1 MPLVKLVASAV
12 TLGTGG
18 SGGREGPIAQIGA
31 GFGSFL
37 GTALH
42 LRPDE
47 RRLLMAAGMGA
58 GIGAIFAPLAG
69 TLFAA
74 EVMYSSAD
82 LESDVLMP
90 AALGSVTA
98 YSTFGLIFG
107 WQPLFVIPPHVAE
120 LLVFN
125 HPLEL
130 AAYLLLAVAMAVLAM
145 LYTRYV
151 LWPDVRVSSTADQPE
166 AATDDRRRLD
176 GLLAVGL
183 FYLLRR

>member
-1 MPLVKLVASAV
+1 
-12 TLGTGG
+12 
-18 SGGREGPIAQIGA
+18 
-31 GFGSFL
+31 
-37 GTALH
+37 
-42 LRPDE
+42 
-47 RRLLMAAGMGA
+47 MAAGMGA
-58 GIGAIFAPLAG
+58 GIGAIFRAPLAG

-120 LLVFN
+120 LLVFKQ
-125 HPLEL
+125 PLEL

-145 LYTRYV
+145 IYTRTFYG
-151 LWPDVRVSSTADQPE
+151 LTYAFHQLPINPKLRPMIGAGLTA
-166 AATDDRRRLD
+166 
-176 GLLAVGL
+176 LLAVVL
-183 FYLLRR
+183 FHLFGGDPARVVRHVVRLRHSAISARVCARRRREYAVRGPTVGGVLG

>member
-1 MPLVKLVASAV
+1 KMIASAI

-37 GTALH
+37 GNVLH
-42 LRPDE
+42 LRPEE

-58 GIGAIFAPLAG
+58 GIGAIFRAPLAG

-98 YSTFGLIFG
+98 YSTFGLVFG
-107 WQPLFVIPPHVAE
+107 WQPLFEIPPRVAE

-125 HPLEL
+125 QPLEL
-130 AAYLLLAVAMAVLAM
+130 ASYLLLAVAMSVLAM
-145 LYTRYV
+145 LYTRTFY
-151 LWPDVRVSSTADQPE
+151 
-166 AATDDRRRLD
+166 
-176 GLLAVGL
+176 GLTYA
-183 FYLLRR
+183 FHQLRINPKL

>member
-1 MPLVKLVASAV
+1 
-12 TLGTGG
+12 
-18 SGGREGPIAQIGA
+18 
-31 GFGSFL
+31 
-37 GTALH
+37 
-42 LRPDE
+42 
-47 RRLLMAAGMGA
+47 
-58 GIGAIFAPLAG
+58 
-69 TLFAA
+69 
-74 EVMYSSAD
+74 MYSSAD

-145 LYTRYV
+145 LYTRTFY
-151 LWPDVRVSSTADQPE
+151 
-166 AATDDRRRLD
+166 
-176 GLLAVGL
+176 GLTYAFHQLPINPK
-183 FYLLRR
+183 LRR